1 MAVGWREQRAGM
13 VGDER
18 KAEWRECRLS
28 ASRRVATH
36 GGSSL
41 GGVAGI
47 RPAFLA
53 ATTAATGKLLSFSA
67 SLPHVATSYTC
78 N

>member
-13 VGDER
+13 VGDEL
-18 KAEWRECRLS
+18 KVEWRECRLS

-53 ATTAATGKLLSFSA
+53 ATTVATGWETA
-67 SLPHVATSYTC
+67 LPSVTHIAGER
-78 N
+78 